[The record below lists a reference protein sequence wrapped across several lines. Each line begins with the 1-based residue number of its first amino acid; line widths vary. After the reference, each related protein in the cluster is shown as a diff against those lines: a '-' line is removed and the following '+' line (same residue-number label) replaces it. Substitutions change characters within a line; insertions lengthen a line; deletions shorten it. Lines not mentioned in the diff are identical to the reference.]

1 MTYLL
6 DTDTV
11 SYLLKN
17 HPGVLQKSA
26 LVPSE
31 HWAISAISAC
41 ELESVRGPR
50 VADNSW
56 KARIAPFLQAIPI
69 LSFGVEEAH
78 KGAEI
83 TRFLAGQGLPSGPYD
98 ILIAAQALVADA
110 KLVTHNTKHF
120 AQIPLLR
127 IVDWAGQG

>member
-1 MTYLL
+1 MRYLL

-17 HPGVLQKSA
+17 HRGVLQKSA
-26 LVPSE
+26 RVPSE
-31 HWAISAISAC
+31 RWAISAISVG

-50 VADNSW
+50 VADDSW
-56 KARIAPFLQAIPI
+56 KARIDPFLQAIPV
-69 LSFGVEEAH
+69 LPFGVEEAT

-83 TRFLAGQGLPSGPYD
+83 TRFLAGQDLASGPYD

-110 KLVTHNTKHF
+110 TLVTHNTRHF

-127 IVDWAGQG
+127 IVDWAGDG

>member
-1 MTYLL
+1 MRYLL

-17 HPGVLQKSA
+17 HRGVLQKSA
-26 LVPSE
+26 RVPSE
-31 HWAISAISAC
+31 RWVISAISVC

-50 VADNSW
+50 VADDSW
-56 KARIAPFLQAIPI
+56 KARIGPFLRAVPV
-69 LSFGVEEAH
+69 LPFGVEEAH
-78 KGAEI
+78 KGGEI
-83 TRFLAGQGLPSGPYD
+83 TRFLAGKGLASGPYD

-110 KLVTHNTKHF
+110 TLVTHNTRHF

-127 IVDWAGQG
+127 IVDWAGDG

>member
-1 MTYLL
+1 VRYLL

-17 HPGVLQKSA
+17 HRGVLQKSA
-26 LVPSE
+26 RVPSE
-31 HWAISAISAC
+31 RWAISAISVC

-50 VADNSW
+50 VADDSW
-56 KARIAPFLQAIPI
+56 KARIDPFLQAIPV
-69 LSFGVEEAH
+69 LPFGVEEAH

-83 TRFLAGQGLPSGPYD
+83 TRFLAGHGLASGPYD

-110 KLVTHNTKHF
+110 TLVTHNTTHF

-127 IVDWAGQG
+127 IVDWAGDG